1 MPVMLKTLWIIIDK
15 NCHCD
20 ILILAKIGIKCFK
33 NGHSGKQKGT
43 LAE

>member
-15 NCHCD
+15 NSHCD
-20 ILILAKIGIKCFK
+20 ILILAKIGIKRLK
-33 NGHSGKQKGT
+33 TGHSGKQKGT